1 MSAKGQKRGRGNGP
15 GNGKGAGIVIR
26 REEAVEAPAHGGSW
40 KIAYADFVT
49 AMMAFFLL
57 MWLINATTEAQRQGL
72 ANYFSPS
79 NVWAF
84 HDSGSGKP
92 FGGRTPYSVGE
103 QVSDKGAIEVVTGN
117 AEPERNARSDPRI
130 RTPGALP
137 PNGAAVP
144 PVRPGSPP
152 PTVTATTGGLA
163 NATPAA
169 TPTAGGTAGPDV
181 GAPAL
186 PVPTAL
192 SAGHEQAAFAHAADE
207 VRAALRHD
215 PALSGL
221 ASHVAIDITAQG
233 LRIQIM
239 DGKHRPMFALGSP
252 ALAPPARLFVAR
264 LAPILARLSGPIAI
278 SGYTDAAPYHGHGH
292 GQGHAMSNWDLSAER
307 ANATR
312 SLLVADGLPEP
323 RIARVSGYADRDLL
337 LPADPLAAA
346 NRRIAILV
354 MPMDQGVDQGMKAAP
369 SVPR

>member
-1 MSAKGQKRGRGNGP
+1 MSAKGQKRGRGND
-15 GNGKGAGIVIR
+15 KGAGIVIR
-26 REEAVEAPAHGGSW
+26 REEAVEGPAHGGSW

-79 NVWAF
+79 NVWAY
-84 HDSGSGKP
+84 HYSGSGKP
-92 FGGRTPYSVGE
+92 FGGRTPFSVGE
-103 QVSDKGAIEVVTGN
+103 QVSDKGAIEIVTGN

-130 RTPGALP
+130 RSPGALP
-137 PNGAAVP
+137 PNGAPVP
-144 PVRPGSPP
+144 PAHPGSPP
-152 PTVTATTGGLA
+152 PIVSAASGGLA

-169 TPTAGGTAGPDV
+169 GAAAGPDV
-181 GAPAL
+181 GAPSLPLAL
-186 PVPTAL
+186 PL
-192 SAGHEQAAFAHAADE
+192 SAGREQAAFAHAADE
-207 VRAALRHD
+207 VRAALRQD

-264 LAPILARLSGPIAI
+264 LAPILARLSGPISI
-278 SGYTDAAPYHGHGH
+278 SGYTDAAPYR
-292 GQGHAMSNWDLSAER
+292 GQGQGTGMSNWDLSTER

-323 RIARVSGYADRDLL
+323 RIARVAGYADRDLL

-354 MPMDQGVDQGMKAAP
+354 MRANEGMKPAP
-369 SVPR
+369 SVRR